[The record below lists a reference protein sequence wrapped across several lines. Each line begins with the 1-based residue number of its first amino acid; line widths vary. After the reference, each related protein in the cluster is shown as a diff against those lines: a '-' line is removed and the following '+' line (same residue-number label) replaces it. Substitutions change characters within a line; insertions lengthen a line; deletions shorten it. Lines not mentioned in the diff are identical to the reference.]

1 MLGVRR
7 GLERSLSMYR
17 RALELI
23 PGGSQTTSKRPT
35 LFALGQYPIYASH
48 GRGGHI
54 WDVDG
59 NEYVDFVMAL
69 GPITLGYCYPT
80 VDDAVRR
87 QLERGIVYGL
97 LAEVELE
104 AAEAVVAAV
113 PCAEQVRFLKGGA
126 EVTSAAARIA
136 RAHTGREKLLNC
148 GYRGWH
154 DHWTVARNDGGVP
167 RALAPYTLTFEYNDL
182 ASLERALD
190 ANRDEVA
197 AVFIDPVSTQPPAPG
212 FLDGV
217 RALAR
222 AHGALL
228 VYDEIV
234 TGFRLA
240 LGGAQEY
247 FGVTPDLAC
256 FAKGIANG
264 MPLGVVCGRRDV
276 MQTAETLVISVTY
289 GGEALSLAAAVAAI
303 QEYRTKD
310 VFGHIWRLGH
320 RLTDGLNAA
329 AGAAGAPF
337 RCYGLAPMAAMAFD
351 LQSDLASLAWTY
363 FLQEM
368 ARRGVLMRRGGLNF
382 ATYTHTDA
390 DVDLAVSMAGEVF
403 SELVRHLK
411 AGDLERAVPAAPPEA
426 GIRRF

>member
-1 MLGVRR
+1 MLGVQR

-17 RALELI
+17 RALELM

-59 NEYVDFVMAL
+59 NEYVDWVMAL
-69 GPITLGYCYPT
+69 GPITLGYCYPA

-97 LAEVELE
+97 MAEVELE
-104 AAEAVVAAV
+104 AAAAVVAAV

-126 EVTSAAARIA
+126 EVTSAAARIV
-136 RAHTGREKLLNC
+136 RAHTGREKLVNC

-154 DHWTVARNDGGVP
+154 DQWAVTRNDGGVP
-167 RALAPYTLTFEYNDL
+167 RALAPYTVTFEYNDL
-182 ASLERALD
+182 PSLERALE
-190 ANRDEVA
+190 ANRGEVA

-212 FLDGV
+212 FLEGV
-217 RALAR
+217 QTLAR

-276 MQTAETLVISVTY
+276 MQTAEKLLISVTY
-289 GGEALSLAAAVAAI
+289 GGEALSRGGAVAA
-303 QEYRTKD
+303 
-310 VFGHIWRLGH
+310 
-320 RLTDGLNAA
+320 
-329 AGAAGAPF
+329 
-337 RCYGLAPMAAMAFD
+337 
-351 LQSDLASLAWTY
+351 
-363 FLQEM
+363 
-368 ARRGVLMRRGGLNF
+368 
-382 ATYTHTDA
+382 
-390 DVDLAVSMAGEVF
+390 
-403 SELVRHLK
+403 RH
-411 AGDLERAVPAAPPEA
+411 D
-426 GIRRF
+426 